1 MAITHQ
7 IILVATGGA
16 AGAVSRFIVS
26 VLLRSTTNSGFPWA
40 TFGVNLMGCLL
51 MGLLMGWLWRLP
63 TETSETLRLV
73 LGVGVLGGFTTFSAF
88 SLELFQLL
96 ERRDVLLG
104 AFYAGGSVIGGVLAF
119 AAGYYFVRAF
129 VS

>member
-1 MAITHQ
+1 M
-7 IILVATGGA
+7 GGA

-63 TETSETLRLV
+63 PETSETLRLV